1 MFFDQRLGS
10 VVGDIAGWGGVG
22 EGWGGVGE
30 GWGVMS
36 NDFIVHV
43 YDKNYLFFFYCMY
56 YITK

>member
-22 EGWGGVGE
+22 EGWG
-30 GWGVMS
+30 VMS

-43 YDKNYLFFFYCMY
+43 YDENYLFFFYCMY